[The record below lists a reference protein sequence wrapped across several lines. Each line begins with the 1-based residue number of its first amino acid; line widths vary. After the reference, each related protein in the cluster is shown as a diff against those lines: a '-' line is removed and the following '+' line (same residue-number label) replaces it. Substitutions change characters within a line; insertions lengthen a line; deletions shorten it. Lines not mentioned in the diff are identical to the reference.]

1 MSALLHIF
9 RIPRK
14 FVVMIGGAAILIG
27 CSGVLALYVGK
38 DKLLDLASASPNG
51 LQCTDVNLVTIRKD
65 NRFWVRKYINTEP
78 TDGLTRVKTAL
89 RVAKALYR
97 EQKPDLV
104 QVVVL
109 DRNGPT
115 LRSDI
120 RGRALGA
127 DVVYVP
133 HPDKLADGSAEAPL
147 TARYYNGDA
156 SAAGLFYGEQ
166 VTMLPQDIDAAIA
179 GLKDYSDCDNA
190 LATDAAA
197 HGDAK
202 KDKMKAAIAAEE
214 KAAAKQA
221 AEHDA
226 KPLPPEPK
234 STGNVRPGYDENGEF
249 IGADAGAKE
258 KSPSPGL
265 DPTMTGA
272 ADVRSPVTN

>member
-14 FVVMIGGAAILIG
+14 FVVMIGGVAFLIG

-38 DKLLDLASASPNG
+38 DRLLGLASASPNG

-65 NRFWVRKYINTEP
+65 NRFWVRKYIRTEP
-78 TDGLTRVKTAL
+78 TDGLTRVRTAL
-89 RVAKALYR
+89 RVAKAVYQ

-115 LRSDI
+115 LRSDL

-133 HPDKLADGSAEAPL
+133 HPDKLVDGSSEAPL
-147 TARYYNGDA
+147 TARYYDGGA
-156 SAAGLFYGEQ
+156 SNAGLFYGEQ
-166 VTMLPQDIDAAIA
+166 ITMLPQDIDAAIA
-179 GLKDYSDCDNA
+179 GLKNLTDCDNA
-190 LATDAAA
+190 LAADNG
-197 HGDAK
+197 GDAK

-214 KAAAKQA
+214 KAAANQA
-221 AEHDA
+221 EGHDA
-226 KPLPPEPK
+226 KPQLPEPK
-234 STGNVRPGYDENGEF
+234 STGNVQPGYDANGDF

-272 ADVRSPVTN
+272 ADRRSPVTN